1 MTRSP
6 GGAADEPELRAE
18 AEAADSSDEMA
29 PWGPARAACEG
40 HTNAPEDIKNAAE
53 ERGERE
59 TAKRDEFEEDRSAE
73 AQEENPEGDAEEDP
87 TDEEEEGGRMRSPI
101 RRTARKMGRTMNQSM
116 APPHGPVSRASGRV
130 QATCTGKS
138 HSRFRMSR
146 KRSKGV
152 LVGMVRPFFRIL

>member
-53 ERGERE
+53 EREERE

-87 TDEEEEGGRMRSPI
+87 TDEEEEGGTDEEPDPEDSEEDGTDDEPI
-101 RRTARKMGRTMNQSM
+101 NGSTARPSQPCLWQG
-116 APPHGPVSRASGRV
+116 SGDLHREESFPLPDES
-130 QATCTGKS
+130 QAE
-138 HSRFRMSR
+138 
-146 KRSKGV
+146 
-152 LVGMVRPFFRIL
+152 